1 MGGVEL
7 LTFKAAEAYVY
18 QVPPARSAAGHRAE
32 ARRHSPSRRHACFCS
47 RPQAQDWNVEKWLKQ
62 VSLQLFTT
70 SGDEDEGA
78 DGAAGGVIR
87 LLEEN
92 GELFAECP
100 LPPDTP
106 VNACCEPVVDSSRY
120 YVLRLVDETTKRHAY
135 LGLGFSSRD
144 GAFSPRA
151 PAGAWPLCAHRE

>member
-1 MGGVEL
+1 M
-7 LTFKAAEAYVY
+7 
-18 QVPPARSAAGHRAE
+18 
-32 ARRHSPSRRHACFCS
+32 
-47 RPQAQDWNVEKWLKQ
+47 EKWLKQ
-62 VSLQLFTT
+62 VSLQLLTT
-70 SGDEDEGA
+70 SGDEEEA
-78 DGAAGGVIR
+78 DGAAGAVIR

-100 LPPDTP
+100 LPPDAP

-144 GAFSPRA
+144 GACAPRA
-151 PAGAWPLCAHRE
+151 PAGAWPLCVRGE